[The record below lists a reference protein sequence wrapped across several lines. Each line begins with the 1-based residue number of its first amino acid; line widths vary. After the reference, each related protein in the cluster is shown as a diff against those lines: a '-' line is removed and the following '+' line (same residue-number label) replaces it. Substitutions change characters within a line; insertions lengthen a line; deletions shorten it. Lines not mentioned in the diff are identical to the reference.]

1 MVRLVLAPERHGDPA
16 HFLSINAAGEVV
28 DHGVIP
34 HGAPAAKSPG
44 TKTEERTVFVAPGAA
59 VLARWLDIPART
71 EAQARAAAALM
82 LEEEIVG
89 QRDRTHIALGARGE
103 GDERLVV
110 AVDSDRMREWL
121 TLAAAY
127 GVTPDAI
134 TPDCLLLPE
143 PSQPDAVL
151 AVRFG
156 GLLAVRGHRLAF
168 SCEPELAATLLEGRN
183 WKVFEDE
190 WEAERLVVRGGA
202 DLAVDLLQG
211 PFAPKGTSTHADRP
225 WALAAALVIGAGILG
240 LAAPIVTGLR
250 AELAARRAESAIA
263 KLTAGIGPG
272 AKSGARGS
280 LRAVQERVGALRAE
294 LAGGY
299 GRLAGSLFEVLEGAS
314 SVSLESLSLESAAPG
329 APPESVTLLRVRLR
343 HASAQDLTDLQ
354 QQLTSRGIEAIP
366 GETGRLDT
374 AGTVILTTAL
384 DLRAAR

>member
-1 MVRLVLAPERHGDPA
+1 MVRLVLAPEHNGDPA
-16 HFLSINAAGEVV
+16 HFLSINATGEVV
-28 DHGVIP
+28 DHGVLH
-34 HGAPAAKSPG
+34 HGAPATKS
-44 TKTEERTVFVAPGAA
+44 EERTVFVAPGAA

-71 EAQARAAAALM
+71 ETQARAAAALM
-82 LEEEIVG
+82 LEDEIGG
-89 QRDRTHIALGARGE
+89 QRDRTHIALGVRGE

-110 AVDSDRMREWL
+110 AVDSERMREWL
-121 TLAAAY
+121 ALAAAY

-211 PFAPKGTSTHADRP
+211 SFAPRRAATRADRP
-225 WALAAALVIGAGILG
+225 WALAAGLVIGAGILG
-240 LAAPIVTGLR
+240 LAAPLVAGLR
-250 AELAARRAESAIA
+250 AELAARRAEATIA
-263 KLTAGIGPG
+263 KLTAGIDPAGKGG
-272 AKSGARGS
+272 AQGS
-280 LRAVQERVGALRAE
+280 LRAVQQRVSALRAG

-299 GRLAGSLFEVLEGAS
+299 GKLAGSLFEVLEGAGTI
-314 SVSLESLSLESAAPG
+314 SVESLSLESPAPG
-329 APPESVTLLRVRLR
+329 APPGSVTLLRVRLR

-366 GETGRLDT
+366 GETGRLDK
-374 AGTVILTTAL
+374 AGSVVLTTAL
-384 DLRAAR
+384 DLKAAP